1 MNLTPFPMSYM
12 SLWGLCMIVD
22 IVDYGEEDNRKF
34 VEYNVSGLPLSQ
46 IELLNENLD
55 EKTAVVGDSLI
66 IKMYFSDEL
75 YPFQSDDAKLRLED
89 FIAREEIEMNVFL
102 SSFLEDI

>member
-1 MNLTPFPMSYM
+1 
-12 SLWGLCMIVD
+12 MIVD
-22 IVDYGEEDNRKF
+22 VVDYGEEDNRKF
-34 VEYNVSGLPLSQ
+34 IEYRVSGLPLSQ

-55 EKTAVVGDSLI
+55 ENTIISDNSLK

-75 YPFQSDDAKLRLED
+75 YPFQSDEAQLRLED